1 MSDAPRL
8 LQLVA
13 LASYE
18 RAAKGLL
25 SEEDERWIAATLAQN
40 PHAGDTVRGTGGMR
54 KLRVAA
60 REGAGKSGGARVVY
74 FYRSAK
80 GRVYLVTAYAKNR
93 RESITNEE
101 RNKLRK
107 LAAILE
113 AEA

>member
-13 LASYE
+13 LPPYE
-18 RAAKGLL
+18 RAAKGPL
-25 SEEDERWIAATLAQN
+25 SEGDERWIAATLAQD

-54 KLRVAA
+54 KLRVAV
-60 REGAGKSGGARVVY
+60 REGEGKSGGARVVY

-80 GRVYLVTAYAKNR
+80 GRVYLVTAYAKHR
-93 RESITNEE
+93 KESITDDE

-107 LAAILE
+107 PAATLE
-113 AEA
+113 AEP